1 MIKMN
6 PRLYIIYTA
15 AVISL
20 ISPAFAGSTATI
32 HGAVYKWDTFEP
44 LDNAVIEIN
53 STPIQYMVAKNGL
66 YSVGLVPGN
75 YIITAKYYQNG
86 ILTYSTDD
94 TIKIEDG
101 GTYVLDLLLPPV
113 DSKEPIHGSKENI
126 FSEKLNKSE
135 KDLSQNAK
143 NPMPE
148 TAIFGRNDSKDLIIE
163 QPLELATEYLKPVD
177 MSQIWPKIKSILLF
191 SDLTNDLG
199 ASPSKQSNFYSSN
212 IYYLLIVLTYFV
224 LLVGTYRNLKGR
236 KYLESNAF
244 HKGKNGHITKHLL
257 ELLSVPEF
265 LVEPFATTAESKE
278 KYSAQVIGLVETEL
292 VGLTSE
298 AENREIYLEESAYNS
313 KIETSVFKKKLL
325 LPADLQEV
333 MDVIR
338 SQGGQISQKNL
349 RSKLKYSEVKV
360 SLMLADLEKR
370 KRIKKFKRGRENIV
384 VLIDGKRY
392 N

>member
-6 PRLYIIYTA
+6 LRLYIIYTA

-86 ILTYSTDD
+86 ILTYSTDE

-113 DSKEPIHGSKENI
+113 DSKEPLDGSKENI

-148 TAIFGRNDSKDLIIE
+148 ATIYRINDSRCLDITE
-163 QPLELATEYLKPVD
+163 QPLESPTDNLKPRD
-177 MSQIWPKIKSILLF
+177 RSQIWPQIENVFLF

-199 ASPSKQSNFYSSN
+199 GSPTKQSKFYSPI

-224 LLVGTYRNLKGR
+224 LLVGTYRFLKGH
-236 KYLESNAF
+236 KHLERNAF
-244 HKGKNGHITKHLL
+244 HKGKDEYVIKYLL
-257 ELLSVPEF
+257 EFLNLPEF
-265 LVEPFATTAESKE
+265 LVKPFATTVESKE
-278 KYSAQVIGLVETEL
+278 KYSVQVTELVETEL
-292 VGLTSE
+292 VGLRPET
-298 AENREIYLEESAYNS
+298 ENREIFLEEPVYNS
-313 KIETSVFKKKLL
+313 KTEAPALKQKRALR
-325 LPADLQEV
+325 ADLQEV

-338 SQGGQISQKNL
+338 SQGGQVSQKNL
-349 RSKLKYSEVKV
+349 RGKLKYSEVKV
-360 SLMLADLEKR
+360 SLMLSDLEKR

-384 VLIDGKRY
+384 FLIG
-392 N
+392 